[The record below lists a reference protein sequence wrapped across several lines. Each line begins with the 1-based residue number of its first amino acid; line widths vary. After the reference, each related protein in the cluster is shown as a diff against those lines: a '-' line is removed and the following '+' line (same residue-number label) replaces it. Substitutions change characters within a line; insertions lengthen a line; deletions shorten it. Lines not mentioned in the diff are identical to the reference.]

1 MVNEIIPFDFN
12 SLIPL
17 IYIITGGTILYFFFN
32 SWNNRKKAEKKNAIA
47 IEKLNKKDE
56 NFNKIDELINNAPN
70 IVNEI
75 DKLILEMKQKGAT
88 PEQIAP
94 LEEKKKLLM
103 YAVKY
108 GDLWNLGGKEIIGSL
123 FSMIKGKVGL

>member
-1 MVNEIIPFDFN
+1 MVVENFDYN

-17 IYIITGGTILYFFFN
+17 IYITIGGILLFAFY
-32 SWNNRKKAEKKNAIA
+32 NRWSSIKKIEKKNAIA
-47 IEKLNKKDE
+47 IEKAKSKDE
-56 NFNKIDELINNAPN
+56 NFNKIDDLINNAPN

-75 DKLILEMKQKGAT
+75 DKLILEMKNKGAS

-94 LEEKKKLLM
+94 LEEKRKLLM

-108 GDLWNLGGKEIIGSL
+108 GDLWNLGGKEIVGSL
-123 FSMIKGKVGL
+123 FNMVRGKIGL